1 MVLVSSIR
9 NVAVPRGLVDLT
21 STPPLKLAVPWGG
34 EAARHPLAQFL
45 SSGRVSIRQMMTVTA
60 FNLLLDLVRNSDWMT
75 LMPLSSLPGHLE
87 DLALSEV
94 VNSNVIAEYFV
105 VRSAAERFTAAEE
118 SFIEIFMLALDTA
131 GGPSSQ

>member
-21 STPPLKLAVPWGG
+21 STPALKLAVPWGG

-45 SSGRVSIRQMMTVTA
+45 SSGRVSISQMMNVTA

-75 LMPLSSLPGHLE
+75 LMLLSTLAGDLE
-87 DLALSEV
+87 DLAVRKSKS
-94 VNSNVIAEYFV
+94 VNVSH
-105 VRSAAERFTAAEE
+105 
-118 SFIEIFMLALDTA
+118 
-131 GGPSSQ
+131 